1 MDISKKNFLRIKK
14 LKIKKR
20 NCPVCDS
27 KKFINFYKNE
37 KYSKIDA
44 RGNIFEYKHI
54 LVRCK
59 YCNLIYSNPWLG
71 YDNTN
76 LIYKYSAIG
85 SALEVSK
92 KSERHFNCFKSFFTK
107 KCFKKRNIK
116 ILEIGTA
123 TGSLLKNIHN
133 HYNLKKKNLFGIEP
147 SRKLYQNLKENRYFE
162 IENKF
167 IHELSSIEKFDL
179 IIIDNVFEHIEKPT
193 EALEIIKSLMKV
205 NSKIYVSV
213 PNLFKLKKNFRDPFG
228 HSINYYENN
237 IKFIFNSCN
246 LKIVKLK
253 KQYRYLN
260 FVAMKDVKKKLFK
273 YNFKNDYKTKF
284 KKLKKFTHDS
294 SLYKNKII
302 KKFKKLEK
310 EIKVNNLKVI
320 LFGASNFALEF
331 LRHTNIFENI
341 IFLADSNKIY
351 HNKMRFGIKV
361 ISPKKLKSLK
371 FDKIIITSD
380 AFLHDI
386 KKNLFS
392 LNISREKIIS
402 I

>member
-167 IHELSSIEKFDL
+167 IHEL
-179 IIIDNVFEHIEKPT
+179 
-193 EALEIIKSLMKV
+193 
-205 NSKIYVSV
+205 
-213 PNLFKLKKNFRDPFG
+213 
-228 HSINYYENN
+228 
-237 IKFIFNSCN
+237 
-246 LKIVKLK
+246 
-253 KQYRYLN
+253 
-260 FVAMKDVKKKLFK
+260 
-273 YNFKNDYKTKF
+273 
-284 KKLKKFTHDS
+284 
-294 SLYKNKII
+294 
-302 KKFKKLEK
+302 
-310 EIKVNNLKVI
+310 
-320 LFGASNFALEF
+320 
-331 LRHTNIFENI
+331 
-341 IFLADSNKIY
+341 
-351 HNKMRFGIKV
+351 
-361 ISPKKLKSLK
+361 
-371 FDKIIITSD
+371 
-380 AFLHDI
+380 
-386 KKNLFS
+386 
-392 LNISREKIIS
+392 
-402 I
+402 